1 MNAQTKPELLAPC
14 FPITNIDLVK
24 IELARLDVLV
34 DQAATDLVNLSSS
47 DTTST
52 VNGNWIHIEFNGRGS
67 EHIELH
73 LSNQYRDK
81 TRIAY
86 QTDVLLRLKKI
97 KSYILEEA
105 A

>member
-1 MNAQTKPELLAPC
+1 MNAQTKPEFLAPC
-14 FPITNIDLVK
+14 FPIANIDLVK

-34 DQAATDLVNLSSS
+34 DQVAADLVDLSNT

-52 VNGNWIHIEFNGRGS
+52 VDGNWIHIEFSGRGS
-67 EHIELH
+67 EQIELH

>member
-1 MNAQTKPELLAPC
+1 MNAQTKPELFAPC
-14 FPITNIDLVK
+14 FPLLNIDLVK

-34 DQAATDLVNLSSS
+34 DQVAADLVDLSNT

-52 VNGNWIHIEFNGRGS
+52 VDGNWIRIEFAGRG
-67 EHIELH
+67 IEQLQLR
-73 LSNQYRDK
+73 LSNEYHEK

-86 QTDVLLRLKKI
+86 QTDVLTRLNKI

>member
-1 MNAQTKPELLAPC
+1 MNAQTKPELFAPC
-14 FPITNIDLVK
+14 FPIANIDLVK

-34 DQAATDLVNLSSS
+34 DQAAIDLVNLSSA
-47 DTTST
+47 DTAST
-52 VNGNWIHIEFNGRGS
+52 INGNWIHITYLGRGTES
-67 EHIELH
+67 IQ
-73 LSNQYRDK
+73 LSLSGDFSDK

-86 QTDVLLRLKKI
+86 QNDVVLRLNKI

>member
-14 FPITNIDLVK
+14 FPIANIDLVK

-34 DQAATDLVNLSSS
+34 DQVAGDLVGLS
-47 DTTST
+47 DAETKST
-52 VNGNWIHIEFNGRGS
+52 INGNWIHIEFSGRGS
-67 EHIELH
+67 EQIELH

-86 QTDVLLRLKKI
+86 QTDVLLRLNKI

>member
-1 MNAQTKPELLAPC
+1 MNAQTKPELFTPC
-14 FPITNIDLVK
+14 FPIANIDLVK

-34 DQAATDLVNLSSS
+34 DQAAIDLVNLSSA
-47 DTTST
+47 DTAST
-52 VNGNWIHIEFNGRGS
+52 INGNWIHIEFSGRGS
-67 EHIELH
+67 EQIELH
-73 LSNQYRDK
+73 LSSQYRDK

-86 QTDVLLRLKKI
+86 QTDVLLRLNKI

>member
-1 MNAQTKPELLAPC
+1 MNAQTKPELFAPC
-14 FPITNIDLVK
+14 FPISNVDLVK
-24 IELARLDVLV
+24 IELARLDALV
-34 DQAATDLVNLSSS
+34 DQVAADLVNLSNS
-47 DTTST
+47 DTVST
-52 VNGNWIHIEFNGRGS
+52 VNGNWIRIEFIGRGS
-67 EHIELH
+67 EHIDLH

-86 QTDVLLRLKKI
+86 QTDVLLRLNKI

>member
-1 MNAQTKPELLAPC
+1 MNAQTKPEFFAPC
-14 FPITNIDLVK
+14 FPISNVDLVK
-24 IELARLDVLV
+24 IELARLDALV
-34 DQAATDLVNLSSS
+34 DKVAADLVNLSNS
-47 DTTST
+47 DTDST
-52 VNGNWIHIEFNGRGS
+52 VNDNWIRIEFIGRGS
-67 EHIELH
+67 EHIDLH

-86 QTDVLLRLKKI
+86 QTDVLLRLNKI